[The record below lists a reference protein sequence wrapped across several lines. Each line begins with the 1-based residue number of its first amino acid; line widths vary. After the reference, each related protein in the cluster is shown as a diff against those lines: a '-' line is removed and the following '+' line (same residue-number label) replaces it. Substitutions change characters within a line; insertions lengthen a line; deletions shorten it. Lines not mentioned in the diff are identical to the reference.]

1 MTDTNDTVR
10 VATLRQ
16 HLNAIGEHQ
25 IGDEYVT
32 DRRHAE
38 ILTERGVV
46 KPAAKPAPAAAP
58 ENKRRPK
65 APDTKG

>member
-1 MTDTNDTVR
+1 MTDINDTVR

-46 KPAAKPAPAAAP
+46 EPAAAP
-58 ENKRRPK
+58 ENKRRTK